1 MWNRKVKW
9 FDESY
14 KWAFLGIA
22 IVGGPLIQIM
32 NFISNRLFL
41 SPKVHTLIVLGILI
55 VQMIGLI
62 CACIT
67 IHKYNKLKKKN
78 VFSDNKKSV
87 F

>member
-1 MWNRKVKW
+1 MWNKKVKG

-14 KWAFLGIA
+14 KWIFLGIA

-41 SPKVHTLIVLGILI
+41 SPMVHTIIVFGILI
-55 VQMIGLI
+55 FQMIGLI
-62 CACIT
+62 SACIT
-67 IHKYNKLKKKN
+67 IHKYNKLKKKD